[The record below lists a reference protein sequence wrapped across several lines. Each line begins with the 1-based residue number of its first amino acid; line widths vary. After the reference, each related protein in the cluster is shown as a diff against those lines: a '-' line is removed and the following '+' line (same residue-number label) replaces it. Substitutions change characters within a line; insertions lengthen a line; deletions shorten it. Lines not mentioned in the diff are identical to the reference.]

1 MFCEKNP
8 DIFLDA
14 MMFGPGNWILLKS
27 CWLLVTGDLQ
37 SRLLK
42 IWRNLK
48 KHNLQRARRF
58 FRHH

>member
-27 CWLLVTGDLQ
+27 CWLFAVSNWQT
-37 SRLLK
+37 RLLK
-42 IWRNLK
+42 NME
-48 KHNLQRARRF
+48 
-58 FRHH
+58 